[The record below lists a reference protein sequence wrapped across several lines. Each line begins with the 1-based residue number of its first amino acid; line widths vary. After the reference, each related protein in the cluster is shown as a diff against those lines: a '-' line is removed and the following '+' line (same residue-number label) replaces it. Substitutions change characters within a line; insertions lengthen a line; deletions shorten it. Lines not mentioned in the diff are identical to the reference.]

1 MDKKPLEGLM
11 AQEQKKYSMMRQ
23 FSLLFTSPETFQ
35 GDMKTNLETLKG
47 LARGFI
53 GVIDSQLIAF
63 DEKKYPKIN
72 SELRKEAEILTN
84 IISKIEQIESRNLYE
99 DREEQTL
106 VHVEV
111 EKFDEKTK
119 FVRSLASGML
129 LTRS

>member
-35 GDMKTNLETLKG
+35 GDMKTNLETLKD
-47 LARGFI
+47 LARGFL

-72 SELRKEAEILTN
+72 SELKKEAEILTR
-84 IISKIEQIESRNLYE
+84 IISKIEQIESRQLYE
-99 DREEQTL
+99 DREEQTS

-119 FVRSLASGML
+119 LVRSLASGML
-129 LTRS
+129 LMKS